1 MKISSIIK
9 RDFYTISVNDPIDK
23 ALELMDKR
31 NINGMPVVDDNG
43 ALVGM
48 VVKADIYRFMI
59 HPGHYVSCPVE
70 WVMSKSVILAQYDED
85 IITVANRLR
94 HNDIIT
100 MPVVEN
106 EKIVGIINLEDL
118 LDYFL
123 NEDIKNQ
130 E

>member
-1 MKISSIIK
+1 MRIDSIIK
-9 RDFYTISVNDPIDK
+9 KNFHTINVNDTIDK
-23 ALELMDKR
+23 ALAMMHELR
-31 NINGMPVVDDNG
+31 INGMPVVDNNN

-70 WVMSKSVILAQYDED
+70 WVMSKSVILAQSNED
-85 IITVANRLR
+85 LLVVAKRLR
-94 HNDIIT
+94 KNDIIA

-106 EKIVGIINLEDL
+106 EKIVGIISIEDL

-123 NEDIKNQ
+123 AETTNSND
-130 E
+130 